1 MSNERSRQVSRYGEI
16 ADYLRG
22 LVAAARP
29 GDRLPSEAEICES
42 FDVSRMTARQ
52 AFQLVAADGRIE
64 RRRGAGTFVRAGHV
78 TRDLG
83 SPLSFSGS
91 MMERGMETS
100 SRTLEWGEVVP
111 TEDERLHLAL
121 SDEENGYVLERVRL
135 ADGTPMA
142 VERVVM
148 PRHLALSLRTGFQD
162 GSLHEAFR
170 GVGRVPAE
178 AHAEVRA
185 QRANK
190 RDRDLLGL
198 GPSGLVIS
206 ELRTIYDQ
214 DGLPLERTE
223 TRYAANRYTFR
234 AVLRE
239 PRSQK

>member
-1 MSNERSRQVSRYGEI
+1 MSNERSRSRYEEI
-16 ADYLRG
+16 AEYLRG

-29 GDRLPSEAEICES
+29 GDRLPSEAEICDR

-64 RRRGAGTFVRAGHV
+64 RRRGAGTFVRASQV
-78 TRDLG
+78 SRDLG

-91 MMERGMETS
+91 MMERGMEAS

-111 TEDERLHLAL
+111 SEDERQHLAL
-121 SDEENGYVLERVRL
+121 SDQETGYVLERLRL

-142 VERVVM
+142 LERVVM
-148 PRHLALSLRTGFQD
+148 PRQLALSLRKGFQD
-162 GSLHEAFR
+162 GSLHAAFR
-170 GVGRVPAE
+170 AIGRVPAE
-178 AHAEVRA
+178 AHAEVSA
-185 QRANK
+185 QRASR

-239 PRSQK
+239 AGSGK